1 MRRGPL
7 GYPRGR
13 RNAISRIEQG
23 RLTASE
29 RHILAASGKN
39 HRSPLQTRPPI
50 LYKPPMLGRIFTV
63 GGYTLLSRLTGFA
76 RDIMLAAIL
85 GAGPVADAF
94 FIAFR
99 LPNHFRAIFA
109 EGAFNAAF
117 LPAYA
122 HVRGEKGEQS
132 AGLFADRVFTL
143 LLASQIVLLILAW
156 VFMPQAMTILAPGFT
171 DDPEQRELAITLTR
185 ITFPYLLLITL
196 VTLYGGMLNVM
207 QRFASAAAASIFLN
221 IAMMATMAVA
231 VFFPTPGHAAAWGVL
246 ISGFVQYF
254 LLAGDLARHGS
265 LPRFAPL
272 KLDDDI
278 RAFFKAL
285 GPATLGSMGTQVAMF
300 ADTIIATF
308 LPAGAISA
316 LYYADRLN
324 QLPIGVIGIAI
335 GTVLLPE
342 MSRRLT
348 ANDHDGA
355 MEQQRRAFEFTLL
368 FSIPFVAAFVAVPD
382 VITRA
387 MFARGAFTKGDAAA
401 AGATLAAYAVGLIPF
416 VMIRSAVSTFYARKD
431 TATPV
436 KASLTGLTVN
446 VVLKV
451 LLMGSLAQVG
461 LALATAVGAWINL
474 LLVLGFAVR
483 KGYLRFDRRLISSL
497 AKFAGTG
504 VLLAAALWLTVVL
517 VSPHLADLGHVQ
529 DEAMLVV
536 LIAIGAV
543 VYAAAI
549 VVLFGPRWL
558 KALVRR

>member
-1 MRRGPL
+1 
-7 GYPRGR
+7 
-13 RNAISRIEQG
+13 
-23 RLTASE
+23 
-29 RHILAASGKN
+29 
-39 HRSPLQTRPPI
+39 
-50 LYKPPMLGRIFTV
+50 MLGRIFTV

-94 FIAFR
+94 FVAFR

-117 LPAYA
+117 VPAYA
-122 HVRGEKGEQS
+122 HVHGEHGETS
-132 AGLFADRVFTL
+132 ARLFASRIFTL
-143 LLASQIVLLILAW
+143 LFFSQLVLLVVAW
-156 VFMPQAMTILAPGFT
+156 LFMPQAMRILAPGFT
-171 DDPEQRELAITLTR
+171 DDAEQRRLAIELTR

-221 IAMMATMAVA
+221 IAMMATLALA
-231 VFFPTPGHAAAWGVL
+231 AFFPTAGHAAAWGVL
-246 ISGFVQYF
+246 ISGFLQYF
-254 LLAGDLARHGS
+254 LLAGDLATHGG

-272 KLDDDI
+272 RLDEDI
-278 RAFFKAL
+278 RTFFRAL

-308 LPAGAISA
+308 LPVGALSA

-324 QLPIGVIGIAI
+324 QLPIGVIGIAV

-348 ANDHDGA
+348 AGDHTGA
-355 MEQQRRAFEFTLL
+355 MDAQRRAFDFTLL
-368 FSIPFVAAFVAVPD
+368 FSVPFVAAFLAVPD
-382 VITRA
+382 VVTRA

-401 AGATLAAYAVGLIPF
+401 AGATLAAYAIGLIPF
-416 VMIRSAVSTFYARKD
+416 VLIRSAVSTFYARKD

-436 KASLTGLTVN
+436 KASLTGLAVN
-446 VVLKV
+446 VALKL

-483 KGYLRFDRRLISSL
+483 AGYLEPNRALTQSVL
-497 AKFAGTG
+497 KFAISGA
-504 VLLAAALWLTVVL
+504 VLAAALWL
-517 VSPHLADLGHVQ
+517 AARFAAVQ
-529 DEAMLVV
+529 FSAMSGLRDEAEMLLLVAV
-536 LIAIGAV
+536 GAG
-543 VYAAAI
+543 VYGGSILA
-549 VVLFGPRWL
+549 LFGVRWL
-558 KALVRR
+558 RSLIRA